1 VSAAPARQLARLT
14 DDQLQE
20 MMQLIGKSD
29 SVELKLTVADDQR
42 RAATRA
48 LEIDPLNAQ
57 IRQVVFFDTPDL
69 RLNKAGVVV
78 RARRVQ
84 NKGDD
89 STVKLRPVQPED
101 LSPQLRKTP
110 GFVVEVDAIPGAFVC
125 SGALTASLKNGA
137 VWDTLRGDRPI
148 RKLFS
153 KEQRAFFDAHAPA
166 GIALDD
172 LSILGPIFVL
182 KLKWAPADFARP
194 MVAEAWLFPDATLTL
209 ELSTKALPAQA
220 FQAAAEARAF
230 LAGKG
235 IRATGG
241 QETKTKRALRVFS
254 NRLVA
259 DQRAAAGA

>member
-1 VSAAPARQLARLT
+1 LT
-14 DDQLQE
+14 DDQLKE
-20 MMQLIGKSD
+20 LMQLIGKSD

-84 NKGDD
+84 NKGND
-89 STVKLRPVQPED
+89 STVKLRPVRPED
-101 LSPQLRKTP
+101 LPSQLRKTP

-125 SGALTASLKNGA
+125 SGSLTASLKNGA
-137 VWDTLRGDRPI
+137 VWDALRGDRPI

-153 KEQRAFFDAHAPA
+153 KEQRAFFEAHAPA
-166 GIALDD
+166 GVTLDD

-182 KLKWAPADFARP
+182 KLKWAPEDFARP
-194 MVAEAWLFPDATLTL
+194 MVAEAWLFPDASMTL
-209 ELSTKALPAQA
+209 ELSTKALPSQA

-230 LAGKG
+230 LASKG
-235 IRATGG
+235 ISATGG

-254 NRLVA
+254 KRLIA
-259 DQRAAAGA
+259 DQSAAAKA

>member
-1 VSAAPARQLARLT
+1 MT
-14 DDQLQE
+14 DDQLKE
-20 MMQLIGKSD
+20 LMAVIGKSD

-42 RAATRA
+42 RSAVRA
-48 LEIDPLNAQ
+48 LDIDVLNAQ

-69 RLNKAGVVV
+69 RLNKAGVVL
-78 RARRVQ
+78 RARRAQ
-84 NKGDD
+84 AKGDD
-89 STVKLRPVQPED
+89 STVKLRPVQPAD
-101 LSPQLRKTP
+101 LPRSLRKTP

-137 VWDTLRGDRPI
+137 VWDALRGDRPI

-153 KEQRAFFDAHAPA
+153 KDQRAFYEAHAPA

-182 KLKWAPADFARP
+182 KVKWAPEDFARP
-194 MVAEAWLFPDATLTL
+194 MVAEAWLFPDSTLTL

-230 LAGKG
+230 LVSKG
-235 IRATGG
+235 ISATAG

-254 NRLVA
+254 KRLVA
-259 DQRAAAGA
+259 EQQAAAEA

>member
-1 VSAAPARQLARLT
+1 LT
-14 DDQLQE
+14 DDQLHDL
-20 MMQLIGKSD
+20 MKLVGKSD
-29 SVELKLTVADDQR
+29 SVELKLTVAEDQR
-42 RAATRA
+42 RAAQRA
-48 LEIDPLNAQ
+48 LGIDPLTAQ

-69 RLNKAGVVV
+69 ALNKAGVVV

-89 STVKLRPVQPED
+89 STVKLRPVQPEH
-101 LSPQLRKTP
+101 LSSRLRKTP
-110 GFVVEVDAIPGAFVC
+110 GFVIEVDAIPGAFVC
-125 SGALTASLKNGA
+125 SGSLTASLKNGS
-137 VWDTLRGDRPI
+137 VWDALHGDRPI

-153 KEQRAFFDAHAPA
+153 KEQRAFYEAHAPA

-182 KLKWAPADFARP
+182 KLKWAPEDFARP
-194 MVAEAWLFPDATLTL
+194 MVAEAWLFPDASLTL

-230 LAGKG
+230 LASKG
-235 IRATGG
+235 ISATAG

-254 NRLVA
+254 KRLVA
-259 DQRAAAGA
+259 DQRAAAEA

>member
-1 VSAAPARQLARLT
+1 LT
-14 DDQLQE
+14 DDQLKE
-20 MMQLIGKSD
+20 LMQLIGKSD

-84 NKGDD
+84 NKGND
-89 STVKLRPVQPED
+89 STVKLRPVRPED
-101 LSPQLRKTP
+101 LPSQLRKTP

-125 SGALTASLKNGA
+125 SGSLTASLKNGA
-137 VWDTLRGDRPI
+137 VWDALRGDRPI

-153 KEQRAFFDAHAPA
+153 KEQRAFFEAHAPA
-166 GIALDD
+166 GVTLDD

-182 KLKWAPADFARP
+182 KLKWAPEDFARP
-194 MVAEAWLFPDATLTL
+194 MVAEAWLFPDASMTL
-209 ELSTKALPAQA
+209 ELSTKALPGQA

-230 LAGKG
+230 LASKG
-235 IRATGG
+235 VTSTGS

-254 NRLVA
+254 RRLLD
-259 DQRAAAGA
+259 DQRAAKSA